1 MRVTIIFIL
10 YGNPLVLMAT
20 KTFKTGRIWSIGTK
34 KYSISNPS
42 AIIALKY
49 GKNVSRGI
57 LEMQKK
63 IVEQEEEISTM
74 GAWIGD
80 RV

>member
-1 MRVTIIFIL
+1 M
-10 YGNPLVLMAT
+10 PSA
-20 KTFKTGRIWSIGTK
+20 
-34 KYSISNPS
+34 KYSISKPS

-63 IVEQEEEISTM
+63 IVEQEEEINDM
-74 GAWIGD
+74 GTRLGESGYD
-80 RV
+80 HMEV

>member
-1 MRVTIIFIL
+1 M
-10 YGNPLVLMAT
+10 PSA
-20 KTFKTGRIWSIGTK
+20 
-34 KYSISNPS
+34 KYSISKPS

-63 IVEQEEEISTM
+63 IVEQEVEISTM
-74 GAWIGD
+74 VWMSGCLQKICEK
-80 RV
+80 

>member
-1 MRVTIIFIL
+1 M
-10 YGNPLVLMAT
+10 PSA
-20 KTFKTGRIWSIGTK
+20 
-34 KYSISNPS
+34 KYSISKPS

-74 GAWIGD
+74 GAWIAGFLQD
-80 RV
+80 LRKIIKECVK

>member
-1 MRVTIIFIL
+1 M
-10 YGNPLVLMAT
+10 PSA
-20 KTFKTGRIWSIGTK
+20 

-63 IVEQEEEISTM
+63 IVEQEEEINDM
-74 GAWIGD
+74 GTRLGESGYD
-80 RV
+80 HMEV